1 MKKRNLK
8 RKGTAVIAATLAAG
22 MLIPSMAF
30 AAGPVVKVGTD
41 SSVQMSSDPEV
52 VYINKYAGTTRSE
65 NFNDNWKFYLGDAEG
80 AQNAN
85 YSTVVAIPWG

>member
-41 SSVQMSSDPEV
+41 SSVQMS
-52 VYINKYAGTTRSE
+52 
-65 NFNDNWKFYLGDAEG
+65 
-80 AQNAN
+80 
-85 YSTVVAIPWG
+85 